1 MPKMVVSGPKGT
13 KREISWPEKREDTN
27 EEDVFVAIRR
37 VLEESQN
44 LNLTK
49 ESDRLVLAHQISKIF
64 DKRKTNEDT

>member
-1 MPKMVVSGPKGT
+1 MVVSGPKGT

>member
-1 MPKMVVSGPKGT
+1 MVVSGPKGT

-27 EEDVFVAIRR
+27 EEDVFVAIRS

-49 ESDRLVLAHQISKIF
+49 DSDRLVLAHQISKIF
-64 DKRKTNEDT
+64 DKRKANENT